1 MKKIIAA
8 ALILVMVLTCAG
20 CKKSSL
26 FSDDSIVKLGEE
38 YKHRE
43 PDDLKYDERSVLNNE
58 DFKEFIESSANAEAY
73 PDTTLYDDEGNVI
86 GIYDYDE
93 TTGLAAGWTNI
104 QDGSYTE
111 LEEPLDIGKPDE
123 SKMVSIKGDVSL
135 WFVIYEKDDKATA
148 AYMYLILSDEA
159 AKDTVVS
166 AMKDVYGI
174 ELEDEEEKVLKFV
187 EDEDFIDGEFDK
199 MEEYGA
205 TYNTRNMKAYMEL
218 LNYTYGV
225 KSYGTN
231 PYEPYEGH
239 EDPTD
244 LEYDDKL
251 ILTGPGTYAVAEEY
265 SGSIVS
271 MTDYLYGKDDVT
283 VAQYTYYE
291 FDSKEIVDE
300 IEKNL
305 DRDFINGERVSDT
318 VIRSVVDG
326 KDMEDILN
334 TYVGYDVIP
343 DKSLA
348 SYAKNIEDGYFSSIY

>member
-58 DFKEFIESSANAEAY
+58 DFKEFIESCANAEAY

-205 TYNTRNMKAYMEL
+205 TYNT
-218 LNYTYGV
+218 
-225 KSYGTN
+225 
-231 PYEPYEGH
+231 
-239 EDPTD
+239 
-244 LEYDDKL
+244 KL
-251 ILTGPGTYAVAEEY
+251 IWN
-265 SGSIVS
+265 
-271 MTDYLYGKDDVT
+271 YL
-283 VAQYTYYE
+283 
-291 FDSKEIVDE
+291 I
-300 IEKNL
+300 IL
-305 DRDFINGERVSDT
+305 
-318 VIRSVVDG
+318 
-326 KDMEDILN
+326 ME
-334 TYVGYDVIP
+334 
-343 DKSLA
+343 
-348 SYAKNIEDGYFSSIY
+348 